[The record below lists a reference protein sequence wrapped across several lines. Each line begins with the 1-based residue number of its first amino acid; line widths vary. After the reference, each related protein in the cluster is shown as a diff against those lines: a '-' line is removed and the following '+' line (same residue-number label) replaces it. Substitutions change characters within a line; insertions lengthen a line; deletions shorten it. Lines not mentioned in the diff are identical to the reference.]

1 MIQFSY
7 IKIKNDDIF
16 AKIKELNVAHDST
29 YLLEHVSRC
38 SRFKDADVDAL
49 IEMLL

>member
-1 MIQFSY
+1 MNQFSY
-7 IKIKNDDIF
+7 LKIKNDDIC

-29 YLLEHVSRC
+29 YFLEHVSIC
-38 SRFKDADVDAL
+38 SRFKDVDVDAL